1 MSRYARMFSG
11 LAGRGEGAFVP
22 FVMLGHPDAAT
33 SLRAIETLIAHGA
46 DAIELGIPFSDPV
59 ADGPV
64 IQRAAARALA
74 RGATV
79 RGSLAQV
86 RALRGRYAELPIGL
100 LVYANL
106 VVQDSPARFYQAA
119 ADAGIDSVLV
129 ADVPAV
135 EAAPFAAAARE
146 AGVEPVLLLPA
157 DATAVT
163 VRRVA
168 RLGGGYTY
176 LLARA
181 GVTGAETRVRPPS
194 AALLAL
200 LEEEG
205 GAPPLV
211 GFGISTPAQVRP
223 MIGAGAAG
231 VITGSAV
238 VSLIE
243 RNAGAPG
250 DLERAL
256 SDFADGMKAA
266 TREAGS
272 LSPR

>member
-1 MSRYARMFSG
+1 MSRYAAMFG
-11 LAGRGEGAFVP
+11 ALATRGEGAFVP
-22 FVMLGHPDAAT
+22 FVVLGDPDPET
-33 SLRAIETLIAHGA
+33 SLRAIEVLIAHGA
-46 DAIELGIPFSDPV
+46 DAVELGIPFSDPV

-74 RGATV
+74 GGATL

-86 RALRGRYAELPIGL
+86 RALRGRHGDVPIGL

-106 VVQDSPARFYQAA
+106 VVQDAPARFYQAA
-119 ADAGIDSVLV
+119 ADAGADSVLV
-129 ADVPAV
+129 ADVPVA
-135 EAAPFAAAARE
+135 EAAPFAGAARD
-146 AGVEPVLLLPA
+146 AGIDPVLLLPA
-157 DATAVT
+157 DAGAGT

-168 RLGGGYTY
+168 RLSGGYTY
-176 LLARA
+176 LLARR

-194 AALLAL
+194 AALISL

-205 GAPPLV
+205 GPPPLV

-238 VSLIE
+238 VELIE
-243 RNAGAPG
+243 RNAGAP
-250 DLERAL
+250 DALERAL
-256 SDFADGMKAA
+256 GEFASGMKAA
-266 TREAGS
+266 TRDARP
-272 LSPR
+272 LSSR